1 MRAPRLSILAAAV
14 IGGLSAVANA
24 SERSPLPA
32 AREVPEQVRS
42 LVQRFVDQVD
52 ALPGYQVVMTKQQRI
67 GGTLSPAETL
77 LLKQTRSPDCRY
89 MKWIAEPNQGR
100 EVILCSDRY
109 EGKIKVHEGG
119 LLGIATLSLDPDGS
133 LARQGNLRPIR
144 QAGVYNMA
152 AMLKADIQRRAASG
166 TIDAPDTTDRDVDG
180 QASLCL
186 HRDGIGREEQNAP
199 YPIGAAELCFD
210 KALAMPTEVRF
221 WHQNG
226 LLMEHYRFR
235 QWNLTPGLGAKDFD
249 IDNPDYDF

>member
-166 TIDAPDTTDRDVDG
+166 TIDAPIPPIATSTAKPRCVCTAM
-180 QASLCL
+180 ASAVKSRT
-186 HRDGIGREEQNAP
+186 HRIRSVPPSCASTRRWRCRPKCVSGTRMAS
-199 YPIGAAELCFD
+199 
-210 KALAMPTEVRF
+210 
-221 WHQNG
+221 
-226 LLMEHYRFR
+226 
-235 QWNLTPGLGAKDFD
+235 
-249 IDNPDYDF
+249 